1 MSAVCE
7 EKRSNRAEKL
17 TEALLVM
24 AMQRGADIKLPTMQE
39 LCRQFDVARG
49 TLERALTPLEQRGL
63 LYRKHGSGIY
73 VSPTIHQ
80 KTIGVV
86 FGGNIFDSVHY
97 SPFWLL
103 LLQAVRQQ
111 VADRKHRPLAYL
123 DIAQASDGLGGHEQ
137 LIEDLKNRRLHGLLM
152 LEPSHPGDETR
163 NLGSYGVPLVVFG
176 GHSPEWTV
184 NHDWRP
190 IFSLAAR
197 ELATRGCRRVAIL
210 GLASHTD
217 RQQLEHDL
225 RAAGYEGDP
234 VLDWSYLTW
243 APRLPGQPNFE
254 TFGRELARRMI
265 ADRANT
271 PLPDSLVSVD
281 DTMTRGVITAFQEA
295 GLQPGRDI
303 QIATTTNKGSP
314 VLESYAS
321 NLIQI
326 EYDPA
331 ADVHAALDMLDVL
344 MNGGKPPQNPV
355 LIGPK
360 LVARG
365 FQPALSVSKGP

>member
-1 MSAVCE
+1 
-7 EKRSNRAEKL
+7 
-17 TEALLVM
+17 
-24 AMQRGADIKLPTMQE
+24 
-39 LCRQFDVARG
+39 
-49 TLERALTPLEQRGL
+49 
-63 LYRKHGSGIY
+63 
-73 VSPTIHQ
+73 
-80 KTIGVV
+80 
-86 FGGNIFDSVHY
+86 
-97 SPFWLL
+97 
-103 LLQAVRQQ
+103 
-111 VADRKHRPLAYL
+111 
-123 DIAQASDGLGGHEQ
+123 
-137 LIEDLKNRRLHGLLM
+137 
-152 LEPSHPGDETR
+152 
-163 NLGSYGVPLVVFG
+163 
-176 GHSPEWTV
+176 
-184 NHDWRP
+184 
-190 IFSLAAR
+190 
-197 ELATRGCRRVAIL
+197 
-210 GLASHTD
+210 
-217 RQQLEHDL
+217 
-225 RAAGYEGDP
+225 
-234 VLDWSYLTW
+234 
-243 APRLPGQPNFE
+243 
-254 TFGRELARRMI
+254 MI